1 MVQEHDGCSKCPSG
15 VEGDQVRGR
24 VPAWEQMLPA
34 TTGALWVLLVMLRL
48 INPPPP
54 PPPSI
59 TTEDQERIV

>member
-1 MVQEHDGCSKCPSG
+1 MTGALSAPPSG

-34 TTGALWVLLVMLRL
+34 TASALWVLLVMLCL
-48 INPPPP
+48 INPP

-59 TTEDQERIV
+59 TTEDQEHIV

>member
-1 MVQEHDGCSKCPSG
+1 MTGALSAPPVWRVDE
-15 VEGDQVRGR
+15 VRGR

-34 TTGALWVLLVMLRL
+34 TAGALWVLLVMLRL

-54 PPPSI
+54 PLPPSI